1 MSLPGR
7 KSHMRRLHWPPRPRV
22 WLCPGNMCHHASVGG
37 PGISRPCTHRL
48 IPDVILASAWGHLSL
63 TSRIFSWKD
72 EEAALEVLLYVSD
85 SKDLVTKC
93 NVILGSIN
101 LELKLEITKMEHYMS
116 QFKIKFDTTLTEHYC
131 LNHFSEQLTRTFA
144 VLVWKFVV
152 SLAPDKHHCLFWVLW
167 RTLCYGPAQS
177 GQGQLLPL
185 ASPLVGRAPG
195 DCGGW
200 DRPRH
205 HQYLLLRKHRQGLQG
220 EGNSLW
226 ICSSSSGTHRNIQQ
240 SSRSHSG
247 KNNWQNVNSK
257 GKITITTP
265 KPTWTLKETLAWF

>member
-1 MSLPGR
+1 MMMSWWLHDDVMMTSWWNQTLSYCHSLKYFVLFFR
-7 KSHMRRLHWPPRPRV
+7 LFLAAKKSSSRMYSSGTDHYLEFHFK
-22 WLCPGNMCHHASVGG
+22 SV
-37 PGISRPCTHRL
+37 
-48 IPDVILASAWGHLSL
+48 
-63 TSRIFSWKD
+63 
-72 EEAALEVLLYVSD
+72 
-85 SKDLVTKC
+85 SK
-93 NVILGSIN
+93 
-101 LELKLEITKMEHYMS
+101 YM
-116 QFKIKFDTTLTEHYC
+116 
-131 LNHFSEQLTRTFA
+131 SEQLTRTFA

-257 GKITITTP
+257 GKITISTP
-265 KPTWTLKETLAWF
+265 KPTWTL